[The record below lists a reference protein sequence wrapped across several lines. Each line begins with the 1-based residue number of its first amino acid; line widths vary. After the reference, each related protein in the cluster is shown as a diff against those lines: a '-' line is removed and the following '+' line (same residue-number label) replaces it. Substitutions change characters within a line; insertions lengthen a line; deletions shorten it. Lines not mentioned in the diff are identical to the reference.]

1 MAILKNGKYEISY
14 PSSVDYLEKVEAV
27 TVKIAEEAGFDE
39 STIDD
44 ISIAITELF
53 NNAIHHGNQGDVNKK
68 VHLTYTL
75 SDNALN
81 ISIQDEGAGFEPERL
96 RDPLAPEN
104 LLADNGRGIYLVK
117 MLMDK
122 VQFNITDKGSEIIIT
137 KNL

>member
-1 MAILKNGKYEISY
+1 MAILKNGKYKISY
-14 PSSVDYLEKVEAV
+14 PSSVDYLGNVEAI
-27 TVKIAEEAGFDE
+27 TVKIAREAGFDE

-53 NNAIHHGNQGDVNKK
+53 NNAIHHGNQGDMNKK

-75 SDNALN
+75 SGKALK
-81 ISIQDEGAGFEPERL
+81 ISIQDEGSGFEPEQL

-122 VQFNITDKGSEIIIT
+122 VHFNITDKGSEIIIT

>member
-1 MAILKNGKYEISY
+1 MAMLKNGKYEVSY
-14 PSSVDYLEKVEAV
+14 PSSVDYLENVEAV
-27 TVKIAEEAGFDE
+27 TVKIANEAGFDE
-39 STIDD
+39 SAIDD

-53 NNAIHHGNQGDVNKK
+53 NNAIHHGNQNDINKK

-75 SDNALN
+75 SGKALS
-81 ISIQDEGAGFEPERL
+81 ISIRDEGPGFEPDTL

-122 VQFNITDKGSEIIIT
+122 VRFNITDKGSEIIIT
-137 KNL
+137 KKL